1 MPSWGEIRQAFRRLG
16 RTPGFAVLGIV
27 TLAIGIGVATALFGV
42 VNAVML
48 KPLGYPGLDRVVNI
62 QPTDRGVRRGDG
74 LAGAKLESLRGRGLR
89 SLTQISA
96 SHNVQST
103 LLANGTTRLVATQP
117 VTGPYFD
124 LFRVSP
130 IAGRLLL
137 PEQDDEAV
145 VISERLWRE
154 AFDGRPDAIGA
165 RVAIGGRPMTL
176 VGVAPAWFRG
186 TGLPHLISVDA
197 WIQDRANPT
206 ARHELG
212 GLVFARLTDGFSFGE
227 ADAELRTLSGLDP
240 SDDGFGVAAQAA
252 WRGMVPPPLVPIAAL
267 FAAAGGLIGS
277 VILLIATAN
286 AINLL
291 LARAASRGRE
301 LAVRRAL
308 GASDRDL
315 RRLLTAEGMALAL
328 PGGAVGGLLS
338 VWLLRLATT
347 FTPPPAGALV
357 VRVDTSPNWLVF
369 AVCLFV
375 TGIAAFLLGRV
386 GTRLSPSEEPGRLL
400 SSGTVAG
407 DVLSADVRGN
417 LISWQMASATAL
429 LVVAAVGLRA
439 ATGGIGAR
447 AAFPA
452 HTAVGALALSESSL
466 SPDDRA
472 AFARRFLDAGG
483 GDPRAPRALMSDV
496 PIAGGGIAHTLTA
509 DGGSIRAQRI
519 EVSGDALA
527 ALGLQIR
534 AGASLTATAVS
545 NPVVVDANVAAELW
559 PGGQAVGRVLRLSRL
574 PGEYHVTGVVDAVP
588 GLAGPAPYRR
598 FVYTPLEPG
607 AARSMLA
614 VTSDPASDDAAVA
627 RLRQAVAS
635 SDLRVALKSS
645 TALRHYAH
653 SRATNLA
660 ASAAPLIWLGGLAA
674 VLSVAGLY
682 AVLMHTLAVRRREFG
697 IRRALGA
704 GTRQLMALVFREM
717 GRFFGRGIAGGLVAA
732 GLLTA
737 LLPAEVLLGLSRADL
752 AAFLGVPAALAA
764 VTLAALVP
772 STWRAAR
779 ASLARQ
785 LSH

>member
-1 MPSWGEIRQAFRRLG
+1 
-16 RTPGFAVLGIV
+16 
-27 TLAIGIGVATALFGV
+27 
-42 VNAVML
+42 
-48 KPLGYPGLDRVVNI
+48 
-62 QPTDRGVRRGDG
+62 
-74 LAGAKLESLRGRGLR
+74 
-89 SLTQISA
+89 
-96 SHNVQST
+96 
-103 LLANGTTRLVATQP
+103 
-117 VTGPYFD
+117 
-124 LFRVSP
+124 
-130 IAGRLLL
+130 
-137 PEQDDEAV
+137 
-145 VISERLWRE
+145 
-154 AFDGRPDAIGA
+154 
-165 RVAIGGRPMTL
+165 
-176 VGVAPAWFRG
+176 
-186 TGLPHLISVDA
+186 
-197 WIQDRANPT
+197 
-206 ARHELG
+206 
-212 GLVFARLTDGFSFGE
+212 VFARLTDGFSFGQ
-227 ADAELRTLSGLDP
+227 ADAELRTLGGLDP
-240 SDDGFGVAAQAA
+240 ADDGFGVAAQAA

-286 AINLL
+286 AVNLM

-338 VWLLRLATT
+338 IWLLRLATT

-357 VRVDTSPNWLVF
+357 VRVDTSPNWPVF

-375 TGIAAFLLGRV
+375 TGVAAVLLGRV
-386 GTRLSPSEEPGRLL
+386 GTRLSPSAEPGRLL

-407 DVLSADVRGN
+407 DGLSAEVRGN

-452 HTAVGALALSESSL
+452 HAAVGALALSESSL

-472 AFARRFLDAGG
+472 AFARRFLDEGG
-483 GDPRAPRALMSDV
+483 GDPRVQRALLSDM

-519 EVSGDALA
+519 EVSGDAFA
-527 ALGLQIR
+527 ALGLQVR
-534 AGASLTATAVS
+534 VVATLTATTVS
-545 NPVVVDANVAAELW
+545 NPVVVDADVAAELW
-559 PGGQAVGRVLRLSRL
+559 PDGQAVGRVLRLSRL
-574 PGEYHVTGVVDAVP
+574 PGEYHVAGVVDAVP

-598 FVYTPLEPG
+598 FVYTPLDPG

-614 VTSDPASDDAAVA
+614 VTSDPASDEAAIA

-645 TALRHYAH
+645 TPLRRYAH

-704 GTRQLMALVFREM
+704 GTRQLMVLVFREM
-717 GRFFGRGIAGGLVAA
+717 GRFFGRGIAGGIVAA

-737 LLPAEVLLGLSRADL
+737 LLPGEILLGLSRADL
-752 AAFLGVPAALAA
+752 AAFLGVPAALGL

-779 ASLARQ
+779 ASVVRQ
-785 LSH
+785 LQ